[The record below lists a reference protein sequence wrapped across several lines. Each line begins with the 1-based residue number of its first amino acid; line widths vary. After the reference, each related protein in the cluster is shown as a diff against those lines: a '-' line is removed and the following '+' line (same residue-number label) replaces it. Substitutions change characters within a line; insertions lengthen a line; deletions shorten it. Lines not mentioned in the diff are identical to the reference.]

1 MSYRVVM
8 TFCIANRNTQSFN
21 TVKELANVIMDAWD
35 NNKNLPRGKSTK
47 KKFNNFL
54 YDESMTAFVE
64 LTYFYDF
71 MISQDERYFKDFK
84 QDVMPILDIVRNI
97 LIPLKTKNRFIMFS
111 KFYQSLF
118 LLQSPLLKQSKSH
131 FDITSNIISNIT
143 DCVYL

>member
-1 MSYRVVM
+1 M
-8 TFCIANRNTQSFN
+8 TFCIANRNTKSFN

-54 YDESMTAFVE
+54 CDESMAAFVE

-71 MISQDERYFKDFK
+71 MVSQDERYFRDF
-84 QDVMPILDIVRNI
+84 QHDVMPILNIVRNI
-97 LIPLKTKNRFIMFS
+97 LIPMKTKNRFIMFT

-118 LLQSPLLKQSKSH
+118 LLQNPLLKQSKSNLN
-131 FDITSNIISNIT
+131 NIYEW
-143 DCVYL
+143 C